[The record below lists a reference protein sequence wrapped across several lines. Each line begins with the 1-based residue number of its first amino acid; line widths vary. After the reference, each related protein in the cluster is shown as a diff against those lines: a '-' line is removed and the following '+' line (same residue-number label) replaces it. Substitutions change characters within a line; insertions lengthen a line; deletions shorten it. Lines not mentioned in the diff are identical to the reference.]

1 MANEFVIKNGYFS
14 QGNSNVTGSLRVSS
28 SIGVV
33 GSGSDVLSVYGSQG
47 NLLVVTDSMSG
58 SLFTISDISGYPIL
72 DVTSDYYTSSV
83 FLPTLT
89 NLSQVNAVVIDTA
102 SGQLYYL
109 PTSSIGGGSGTPGG
123 SNKQIQ
129 FNANGA
135 FSGSSNFTF
144 DSSSNT
150 LTLTGSLN
158 TSGSTIINGS
168 DLTTQPFSSL
178 ISIPTQIAGNTG
190 IRGNLYVYPKSD
202 VTSSVVFG
210 GGGYSSW
217 TLQSL
222 AYSYFQIRSTPNEG
236 GTPGPPTTLMHFSSG
251 SNGEFRIGVLN
262 ETPEYT
268 FDISGSARVTG
279 SFYLPGL
286 ITSSQLNVVVIDTA
300 SGQLY
305 YTASS
310 AIGGGGASTSSLI
323 GNGAATT
330 WNINH
335 GFNTRNL
342 HITVYESSSNGE
354 TVYPDIRRINENT
367 ASIIFANPPTT
378 NQYIVY
384 ISQ

>member
-1 MANEFVIKNGYFS
+1 MVFPSTIENPIDRILGMDS
-14 QGNSNVTGSLRVSS
+14 SNH
-28 SIGVV
+28 
-33 GSGSDVLSVYGSQG
+33 VYW
-47 NLLVVTDSMSG
+47 
-58 SLFTISDISGYPIL
+58 
-72 DVTSDYYTSSV
+72 TSS
-83 FLPTLT
+83 
-89 NLSQVNAVVIDTA
+89 TA
-102 SGQLYYL
+102 
-109 PTSSIGGGSGTPGG
+109 IGGGGTPGG

-129 FNANGA
+129 FNANST

-144 DSSSNT
+144 DSSSNA

-178 ISIPTQIAGNTG
+178 TEVPTQIAGNTG

-202 VTSSVVFG
+202 VTSSVIFG

-222 AYSYFQIRSTPNEG
+222 AYNYFQIRSTPNEG
-236 GTPGPPTTLMHFSSG
+236 GTPGPPTILMHFSSG

-305 YTASS
+305 YTAST
-310 AIGGGGASTSSLI
+310 AIGGGGTSTSSFL
-323 GNGAATT
+323 GNGAATSF
-330 WNINH
+330 NINH

-354 TVYPDIRRINENT
+354 TVYPDIRRINDNT
-367 ASIIFANPPTT
+367 ASIIFANPPLTD
-378 NQYIVY
+378 QYIVY

>member
-47 NLLVVTDSMSG
+47 NLLVVNDTFSG
-58 SLFTISDISGYPIL
+58 SLFTVTDISGYPIL
-72 DVTSDYYTSSV
+72 DITSDYYTGSV
-83 FLPTLT
+83 FLPMMQSQSQQYVVAYDSQSGLLT
-89 NLSQVNAVVIDTA
+89 YMSASAV
-102 SGQLYYL
+102 
-109 PTSSIGGGSGTPGG
+109 GGSGIPGG
-123 SNKQIQ
+123 LNTQIQ

-135 FSGSSNFTF
+135 FSGSSKFTF
-144 DSSSNT
+144 NSSSNA

-178 ISIPTQIAGNTG
+178 TSIPTQIAGNAG
-190 IRGNLYVYPKSD
+190 IRGNLYIYPKSD
-202 VTSSVVFG
+202 VTSSVIFG

-222 AYSYFQIRSTPNEG
+222 AYNYFQIRSTPNEG

-305 YTASS
+305 YTAST
-310 AIGGGGASTSSLI
+310 AIGGGGTSTSSFL
-323 GNGAATT
+323 GNGAATSF
-330 WNINH
+330 NINH

-354 TVYPDIRRINENT
+354 TVYPDIRRINANT